1 MEFGFITNH
10 KQYYTFLLL
19 TAGNCQQEGSFSK
32 MLFSD
37 LSEQILWRKYMLF
50 ILGFLFHGFSIM
62 KNIFKW
68 KLVIVKASLGFIL
81 WNHLGFILWNH
92 LAISVFPFE
101 CITERK
107 LNLIFFIFFIFNECI
122 VVWSM
127 KTTISIAVL
136 PSFRLLNSRLHFS
149 CYFYLW
155 LSFLKGIFNKLLIQ
169 LAVDICHIFSHSF
182 SFIRRL

>member
-50 ILGFLFHGFSIM
+50 ILGILFHGFSIM

-81 WNHLGFILWNH
+81 WNHL
-92 LAISVFPFE
+92 AISVSPFE

-107 LNLIFFIFFIFNECI
+107 LNLYFFYFFNECI

-136 PSFRLLNSRLHFS
+136 PSFCLLNSRLHFS

>member
-62 KNIFKW
+62 KNIFQQ
-68 KLVIVKASLGFIL
+68 KLVIVNAS
-81 WNHLGFILWNH
+81 LGFILWNH
-92 LAISVFPFE
+92 LAISVSPFE

-107 LNLIFFIFFIFNECI
+107 LNLYFFYFFNECI

-136 PSFRLLNSRLHFS
+136 PSFCLLNSRLHFS

-155 LSFLKGIFNKLLIQ
+155 LSFLKVIFNKLLIQ